1 MLAKLYIQNYAL
13 IDKLWISF
21 DNGLNILTGETGAG
35 KSILVG
41 AIGMILGRR
50 AESGVMLNPDE
61 KCVVEAEFRLKDDT
75 LQDVLKENDI
85 DAPDAHLIIRREV
98 SPGGKSRAFVND
110 SPVNLNALRAVAER
124 LVDLHGQHEG
134 QLLLEPAYQLQVLDQ
149 YAGLA
154 AQAAQFKQLLAQTQA
169 VAAEIDG
176 LRRQEAEARRQT
188 DYYRFQVQELTEA
201 KLQPAEDEDVENRL
215 RVLQHA
221 EQITENLARN
231 YARLEEG
238 DSALNLQLKQMQ
250 RELEKLSALDA
261 RVAPLAQKIG
271 EAKFLLADVAAELQ
285 ALAETT
291 ELDPNTLQ
299 ALADR
304 QTVYNKLKMKF
315 AVHTA
320 AELIALRDE
329 FAAKLNQFE
338 NLDDRI
344 AALEKQKA
352 ALLSQLAD
360 LGLALEKQ
368 RLAVATQLGK
378 KITGLLHEVG
388 LTQADF
394 AIEVTRLHAANGLL
408 AIDGQAIQPNAA
420 GINGVQ
426 FNIRTN
432 AGLPLGPLA
441 AIASGGEVSRVMLA
455 VKAVLARKLA
465 LGTLIFDEIDTGISG
480 EVALKVGRVMEQLGA
495 QHQVLAITHLPQIA
509 SRSGSH
515 YFIYKT
521 TEAGRAYSRMR
532 KLEKADRVEEI
543 AKMISGE
550 SPSPLARKTATELL
564 QMAV

>member
-21 DNGLNILTGETGAG
+21 DKGLNILTGETGAG

-50 AESGVMLNPDE
+50 AEGNIILNPDE
-61 KCVVEAEFRLKDDT
+61 KCIVEAEFRLKDDGILDI
-75 LQDVLKENDI
+75 LQTNDI
-85 DAPDAHLIIRREV
+85 EAPDAHLIIRREV
-98 SPGGKSRAFVND
+98 APGGKSRAFIND
-110 SPVNLNALRAVAER
+110 SPVNLTVLRAVAER

-149 YAGLA
+149 YAGLT
-154 AQAAQFKQLLAQTQA
+154 AQAAQFKTLLGALQHTAAQ
-169 VAAEIDG
+169 VDE

-188 DYYRFQVQELTEA
+188 DYYRFQVQELAEA
-201 KLQPAEDEDVENRL
+201 KLQPGEDEDIENRL

-221 EQITENLARN
+221 EQITESLARH

-238 DSALNLQLKQMQ
+238 DDALNVQLKQMQ

-261 RVAPLAQKIG
+261 RVAPLEQKLG
-271 EAKFLLADVAAELQ
+271 EAKFILADVAVELQ
-285 ALAETT
+285 ALAEGTD
-291 ELDPNTLQ
+291 LDPKALQ
-299 ALADR
+299 TLADR

-315 AVHTA
+315 AARTA
-320 AELIALRDE
+320 TELIALRDE
-329 FAAKLNQFE
+329 FAAKLDQFE
-338 NLDDRI
+338 NLDQQI
-344 AALEKQKA
+344 ADLEKQKTTLA
-352 ALLSQLAD
+352 QQLVQ
-360 LGLALEKQ
+360 LGLELEAK
-368 RLAVATQLGK
+368 RVAVASALGK
-378 KITGLLHEVG
+378 KITGLLREVG
-388 LTQADF
+388 LAHADF
-394 AIEVTRLHAANGLL
+394 DVAVSRLHAPNGLL
-408 AIDGQAIQPNAA
+408 QVQGQAVQPNAT

-455 VKAVLARKLA
+455 VKAALAEEMA
-465 LGTLIFDEIDTGISG
+465 LSTLIFDEIDTGISG
-480 EVALKVGRVMEQLGA
+480 EVALKVGRVMQQLGTR
-495 QHQVLAITHLPQIA
+495 HQVLAITHLPQIA

-550 SPSPLARKTATELL
+550 SPSPQARKTATELL
-564 QMAV
+564 QLPA